1 MKRREFLAASCL
13 AAAAPLQQM
22 VTGADMPA
30 AAKQYLELRNYELAD
45 AEHQKA
51 FDEFLARAA
60 IPAWNR
66 LAIEPVGVFQMAE
79 NENPN
84 LWVLLPHRSLESVSS
99 APGGM
104 LADPQFLQDGSAALN
119 DSKDNPVFK
128 RYESS
133 LLLAFD
139 QCPKV
144 EIPTKKDTRVF
155 QLRIYESRNAVMAKR
170 KIEMFNQGGEIA
182 LFRTTGLHPVFFGES
197 LIGGKMP
204 NLTYML
210 GFDGPEP
217 QKAAWDTFI
226 NHPEWKKLSTDPY
239 YQDTVSNITNLVLRP
254 TAASQI

>member
-22 VTGADMPA
+22 VAGADMSA
-30 AAKQYLELRNYELAD
+30 TAKQYLELRNYELAS

-66 LAIEPVGVFQMAE
+66 LAIQPIGVFQMAE
-79 NENPN
+79 NENCN
-84 LWVLLPHRSLESVSS
+84 LWVLLPHRSLESVVTTNTN
-99 APGGM
+99 M
-104 LADPQFLQDGSAALN
+104 LADPQFLADGAAGLN
-119 DSKDNPVFK
+119 DSKENPIFK

-144 EIPTKKDTRVF
+144 ETPTKKETRIF

-170 KIEMFNQGGEIA
+170 KVEMFNQGGEIA
-182 LFRTTGLHPVFFGES
+182 LFRSTGLNPVFFGES

-226 NHPEWKKLSTDPY
+226 NHPEWKKISTDPY